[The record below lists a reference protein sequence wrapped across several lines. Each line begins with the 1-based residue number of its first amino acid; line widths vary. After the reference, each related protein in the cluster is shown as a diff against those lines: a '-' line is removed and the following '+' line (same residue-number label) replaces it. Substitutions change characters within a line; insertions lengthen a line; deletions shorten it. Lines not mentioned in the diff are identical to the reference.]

1 MDQEKLKKALI
12 HNLSSER
19 VVGSVNYGLKVYG
32 AKQLKLVSSSLVK
45 ASASELMEGKKV
57 TPEMRKLVRKD
68 GEIPQILAKWEEEQK
83 ALQKKGMDAK
93 DLANLAVDI
102 QRNTDLKELVKV
114 GGPFLVAEDVSR
126 YVDDPNIS
134 DAQKNARLYTE
145 VRYARNTS
153 LSLPK
158 SSDVFRLKKKYKN
171 LSTQEYSSNLKT
183 YLNKVRCKVNM
194 DYNDFQSAL
203 EILKSSQ

>member
-68 GEIPQILAKWEEEQK
+68 GEIPQILAKWKEEQK

-183 YLNKVRCKVNM
+183 YLNKVTCKVNM